1 MPSTTHPSTT
11 IRQIKG
17 STPFPIS
24 GIVGILVGSF
34 IFIAVISFIVV
45 RHRQAAQTELS
56 TPDSDTSNPQE
67 RKSLSVTLHQ
77 YLITTRSR
85 IQAARQSATYASH
98 HPLPTK
104 LQTHRSLID
113 SSHS

>member
-1 MPSTTHPSTT
+1 M
-11 IRQIKG
+11 G

-24 GIVGILVGSF
+24 GIVGILLGSF

-45 RHRQAAQTELS
+45 RRRQGAQTELS
-56 TPDSDTSNPQE
+56 TPDSDGSNTQG
-67 RKSLSVTLHQ
+67 RKHLSETLHQ

-85 IQAARQSATYASH
+85 IQAARRSATYSTH

-113 SSHS
+113 SSHP